1 VVGVLGCGIDVVYP
15 PENQQLFAA
24 VPEYGCLISEYAP
37 GTKPD
42 RWNFP
47 VRNRIISGLSRGV
60 VVAEAPR
67 KSGALITARL
77 AMEQGRDVFAV
88 PGPAGMELCAG
99 SNDLLRQG
107 AAFAENGTDIVSG
120 YAYLFPERVHILTK
134 EELEDGMSDSD
145 FAESE
150 QEMTQNT
157 TGKSQPVD
165 KKDVDKPNTPT
176 YIDVHEAVSGMNPDD
191 AAVLLSLEY
200 GPEPVDAIVAK
211 TGLAAQRVLGVL
223 TLLEIRGLI
232 RRLPGGAYSLKE
244 ISI

>member
-1 VVGVLGCGIDVVYP
+1 
-15 PENQQLFAA
+15 
-24 VPEYGCLISEYAP
+24 
-37 GTKPD
+37 
-42 RWNFP
+42 
-47 VRNRIISGLSRGV
+47 
-60 VVAEAPR
+60 
-67 KSGALITARL
+67 
-77 AMEQGRDVFAV
+77 
-88 PGPAGMELCAG
+88 
-99 SNDLLRQG
+99 
-107 AAFAENGTDIVSG
+107 
-120 YAYLFPERVHILTK
+120 VHILTK